1 MDLVPA
7 GGWGPGFCRD
17 FEESGVHKRTHTSPA
32 RFGATAGGL
41 RQVLRAAGPR
51 GQLGGPRG
59 LWYLDL
65 GAHALQLGLQRL
77 KGPQPPP
84 AHPTPTEPCQPHA
97 GSGTYLPTLCPAP
110 STLSA
115 PSTPP
120 LKATPQPRV
129 GFPVS
134 QGPQPAPN
142 PRSLTP
148 HILPQVPEE
157 KPLQTSVGIFFLCRI
172 IFFSRHS
179 LFFFPFSFYSKHC
192 KYRNISLYNRTT
204 VYSGGR
210 AGTHTPGPRHPRPSA
225 GTALPAPESRDPPGD
240 HLAACVRSGPL
251 RWRRQR
257 DGLNRIHRKPR
268 TEESCGGQVATPPT

>member
-115 PSTPP
+115 PSTKCRRPGFDP
-120 LKATPQPRV
+120 WVGKIPWRRERLPTPVFWP
-129 GFPVS
+129 GESHGLSLHFPS
-134 QGPQPAPN
+134 
-142 PRSLTP
+142 SLTYFRP
-148 HILPQVPEE
+148 EFIL
-157 KPLQTSVGIFFLCRI
+157 L
-172 IFFSRHS
+172 
-179 LFFFPFSFYSKHC
+179 
-192 KYRNISLYNRTT
+192 
-204 VYSGGR
+204 
-210 AGTHTPGPRHPRPSA
+210 
-225 GTALPAPESRDPPGD
+225 LP
-240 HLAACVRSGPL
+240 
-251 RWRRQR
+251 
-257 DGLNRIHRKPR
+257 I
-268 TEESCGGQVATPPT
+268 